1 MTKSLII
8 LTFFPLALISCGGEK
23 EAKDP
28 NKVIVDTPYLFP
40 DYQHRISYCIGLD
53 HGFTVAQVYEGERT
67 TGKFNLADI
76 EAGLVDYLGDGELR
90 ISIFSI
96 DSILELYLG
105 ENGEVNESLVS
116 KSDASYAIG
125 LVEGQTLVGS
135 MVGRGI
141 DQQMIIEQL
150 VAGVSDG
157 MNSLQPRITL
167 GEARTEVSAYY
178 MEMNQIMGESF
189 LAKNAQNESVIS
201 TESGLQYEV
210 FREGTGI
217 RPNLTD
223 SVTVHYT
230 GRFIDGRVFEST
242 IPSQHPATFTP
253 LGVIPGWQEGLLLMR
268 EGGSARFFIP
278 HQLAYGPTG
287 SGPIEPFSALVFDI
301 DLLKVKR
308 FNP

>member
-1 MTKSLII
+1 MAFFSLGIV
-8 LTFFPLALISCGGEK
+8 SCGGDE
-23 EAKDP
+23 EVIDP
-28 NKVIVDTPYLFP
+28 NKEVVTAPYIFP
-40 DYQHRISYCIGLD
+40 DYQAKISYSIGLD
-53 HGFTVAQVYEGERT
+53 NGFSIAQVYEGENT
-67 TGKFNLADI
+67 KGKFNLMEI
-76 EAGLVDYLGDGELR
+76 ETGIVDYLGDGELR

-96 DSILELYLG
+96 DSILDLYLG
-105 ENGEVNESLVS
+105 ENGQVNETYVS

-141 DQQMIIEQL
+141 DQQMIIDQL
-150 VAGVSDG
+150 VAGISDG
-157 MNSLQPRITL
+157 MNGRQTRLTL

-189 LAKNAQNESVIS
+189 LAKNAQNESVIT
-201 TESGLQYEV
+201 TESGLQYEI
-210 FREGTGI
+210 FKEGTGI

-230 GRFIDGRVFEST
+230 CRFIDVRVFEST

-253 LGVIPGWQEGLLLMR
+253 LGVISGWQEGLLLMR

-287 SGPIEPFSALVFDI
+287 SGPIEPFSTLVFDI
-301 DLLKVKR
+301 ELLKVKR
-308 FNP
+308 FAP

>member
-1 MTKSLII
+1 MIK
-8 LTFFPLALISCGGEK
+8 TFLFITFTTLLLFSCGSDTSNPEQ
-23 EAKDP
+23 DP
-28 NKVIVDTPYLFP
+28 ITAPYIFA
-40 DYQHRISYCIGLD
+40 DFQHKISYSIGLD
-53 HGFTVAQVYEGERT
+53 HGFTVAQVYEGEQT
-67 TGKFNLADI
+67 KGKFNLSDI
-76 EAGLVDYLGDGELR
+76 EAGLVDYLGDGDLR

-105 ENGEVNESLVS
+105 ENGAVDESVVS
-116 KSDASYAIG
+116 KSEASYAIG

-141 DQQMIIEQL
+141 DQQMIIDQL
-150 VAGVSDG
+150 IAGIVDG
-157 MNSLQPRITL
+157 MHGSQPRITL
-167 GEARTEVSAYY
+167 GEARTAVSVYY

-189 LAKNAQNESVIS
+189 LAKNAKNEGVYT

-210 FREGTGI
+210 FKEGTGL

-223 SVTVHYT
+223 SVMVHYT

-242 IPSQHPATFTP
+242 VPSQHPAQFTP
-253 LGVIPGWQEGLLLMR
+253 LSVIPGWQEGLLLMK

-278 HQLAYGPTG
+278 YQLAYGEAG
-287 SGPIEPFSALVFDI
+287 SGPIEPFSTLVFDI

-308 FNP
+308 FKP